1 MIKQMPNI
9 TEKVITSS
17 SITYSTTSKTERFIK
32 QNAAVFCLASGS
44 ISIFNNMDN
53 TKYYMQ

>member
-1 MIKQMPNI
+1 MPNI
-9 TEKVITSS
+9 MEKVITSS

-53 TKYYMQ
+53 TKYYTQ